1 MTDYGHPLEFGV
13 FPTPDVA
20 RAEDVLE
27 IAQLADVLGLD
38 LVSVQ
43 DHPYQA
49 RHLDTWTLLSV
60 IGARTTAVRLA
71 PNVAN
76 LPLRPPVVLA
86 RSVATLDLL
95 TGGRVEL
102 GLGTGAFWDAIEAA
116 GGRRLSPGEA
126 VEGLVEAVEIIR
138 GLWSGQGSVRVDGSV
153 HRVRGLH
160 AGPAPAHPVGIW
172 LGAYKPRM
180 LRVTGR
186 IADGWLPSMGYAD
199 PDALGPMN
207 ATIDEAAVAAGRAP
221 EDVRRLYNVFPG
233 GRSGG
238 GLVGGPADWVEQLAG
253 LTLEHGMSTFVLAAD
268 DEDLVR
274 VWAQEVAPA
283 VREAVEVE
291 RSRVADGSAVDGT
304 RPADTAGAA
313 GVDAGAGA
321 AADGVRGAETREHP
335 ATHENASL
343 ASPDISGSP
352 RNVEAGG
359 VVEIGDLRTTAD
371 DGTRLTGDLPWD
383 EPARPRYPVP
393 DDGHEYAP
401 HELAVPRNLVAI
413 HDHLRAELDQVR
425 DIVDQ
430 VARGAMTVGSA
441 RSHINAMTMRQNQW
455 TLGAYCESYCRVVT
469 QHHTIEDVSMLPHLR
484 EADPAVGPVVDRL
497 QEEHEVIAD
506 VLDDVD
512 RALVALVSEDDGAMD
527 RLRHVVDLLTDVL
540 RSHLAYEE
548 RELAHPLARHGM
560 H

>member
-27 IAQLADVLGLD
+27 IALLADVLGLD

-49 RHLDTWTLLSV
+49 RHLDAWTLLSV
-60 IGARTTAVRLA
+60 IGARTTAVRVA

-116 GGRRLSPGEA
+116 GGPRLTPREA
-126 VEGLVEAVEIIR
+126 VDGLVEAVEIVR
-138 GLWSGQGSVRVDGSV
+138 GVWSGQGSVRVDGSV

-186 IADGWLPSMGYAD
+186 LADGWLPSMGYAD

-207 ATIDEAAVAAGRAP
+207 ATIDEAAEAAGRAP

-233 GRSGG
+233 NGNGS
-238 GLVGGPADWVEQLAG
+238 GLVGRPADWVEQLAG

-283 VREAVEVE
+283 VREVVAAE
-291 RSRVADGSAVDGT
+291 RSRRGEAVASSAEETGAV
-304 RPADTAGAA
+304 GAA
-313 GVDAGAGA
+313 GSG
-321 AADGVRGAETREHP
+321 DGRPDTGERP
-335 ATHENASL
+335 ATPRNG
-343 ASPDISGSP
+343 SPAPLDIPGSP
-352 RNVEAGG
+352 RDVEAGG
-359 VVEIGDLRTTAD
+359 VVEIGDFRSTPD
-371 DGTRLTGDLPWD
+371 DGTRLTGELPWD
-383 EPARPRYPVP
+383 EGARPCYPVP
-393 DDGHEYAP
+393 EDARDYAP

-484 EADPAVGPVVDRL
+484 DADPAVGPVVDRL

-512 RALVALVSEDDGAMD
+512 RALVALVSEEDGAMD